1 MAKTDEAEK
10 KLTSPQKAAYDAAK
24 EANTQNTINHIFE
37 KHSVLNDS
45 DVRVLSDYIKN
56 TNDINVLNELKNK
69 LRQKELT
76 YGGVTANYRKLYD
89 AIDADRKSTRLNSSH
104 TDSSRMPSSA

>member
-1 MAKTDEAEK
+1 M
-10 KLTSPQKAAYDAAK
+10 
-24 EANTQNTINHIFE
+24 
-37 KHSVLNDS
+37 
-45 DVRVLSDYIKN
+45 SDYIKN

-89 AIDADRKSTRLNSSH
+89 AIDARVKVLTPKPNVTDEAQKSYIHSMLNSDKGLVKEEFEQLMDYIKKI
-104 TDSSRMPSSA
+104 DSER